1 MNDAI
6 TAEEILDMVRH
17 WLHCPPNG
25 YLGGDYGCDLKS
37 LLQQP
42 QAGGLAN
49 AFIDKMHED
58 LPILDSWRGDI
69 NVYMRNQGVDGKRLV
84 IEIPALG
91 FVDSV
96 GVA

>member
-17 WLHCPPNG
+17 WFDCPPNG
-25 YLGGDYGCDLKS
+25 YLGGGYGCDLKS

-91 FVDSV
+91 FVDSA